1 MVTVLV
7 SYGCC
12 NSANI
17 TDLEVRSL
25 NRSHWVKIKE
35 ALGENLFSCLFQ
47 IVETAHIPWSVAP
60 SYIFKG
66 NHSKSNLFHDATS
79 LLLTLLP
86 PSSLFKDVCE
96 YIVAT

>member
-7 SYGCC
+7 SYVCC
-12 NSANI
+12 NSTNI
-17 TDLEVRSL
+17 TDLKVRSL
-25 NRSHWVKIKE
+25 NRPHWVKIKE

-47 IVETAHIPWSVAP
+47 FVETAHIPWSVAP

-66 NHSKSNLFHDATS
+66 NHSRSSLFHDATS
-79 LLLTLLP
+79 LLLTLP
-86 PSSLFKDVCE
+86 PSSLFKDLCE